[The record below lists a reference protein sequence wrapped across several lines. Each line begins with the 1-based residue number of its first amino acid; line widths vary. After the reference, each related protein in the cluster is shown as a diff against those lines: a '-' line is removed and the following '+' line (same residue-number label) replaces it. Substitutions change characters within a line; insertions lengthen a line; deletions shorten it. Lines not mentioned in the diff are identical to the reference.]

1 MRAKLK
7 FFNLEQE
14 NLEESQARVQRKV
27 LMKGPRF
34 ASRGS
39 PGQGKDQFEEMMA
52 IEAEFGSLFATA
64 EEMKADDVKE
74 NSVWYKLF
82 QTIAKKKKKA

>member
-14 NLEESQARVQRKV
+14 DLEESQARIQRKV
-27 LMKGPRF
+27 HMKGPRF
-34 ASRGS
+34 ASRAS

-64 EEMKADDVKE
+64 EEMKAEDVKE
-74 NSVWYKLF
+74 NSVWWKLF